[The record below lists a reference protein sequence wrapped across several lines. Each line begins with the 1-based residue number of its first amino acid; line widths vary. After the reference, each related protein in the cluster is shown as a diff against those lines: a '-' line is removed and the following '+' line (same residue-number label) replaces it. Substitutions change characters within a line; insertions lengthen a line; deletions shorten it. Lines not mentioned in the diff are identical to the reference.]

1 MKTPVKEKVKVGLA
15 QISPVWLNR
24 IETTKKIIRYI
35 EMASDK
41 GCSLVTFGEAILP
54 GYPFWISLTD
64 GAKFNS
70 KIQKELHSYY
80 LSQAVKISTG
90 DLDSIC
96 SICKKK
102 KIALVLGCIELAEDR
117 GNHSVYCSLVYIN
130 NEGEIKSVHR
140 KLVPTYEERLSWSPG
155 DGHGLQVHK
164 LESFTVGALNCWE
177 NWMPLTRTALYGL
190 GEDLHVAIWPGGLH
204 NTEDIT
210 RFIAKESRSFVISVS
225 GLLNKENI
233 TEDIPHYKLIREN
246 SNEIVANGGSCLSGP
261 DGEWLLSP
269 QINKEKLFTIEINHE
284 FVRQERQNFD
294 PSGHYSRPDVTQLT
308 INRKRQSIIN
318 ICD

>member
-1 MKTPVKEKVKVGLA
+1 MKKSVQDKIKVGIA

-35 EMASDK
+35 EKASDK
-41 GCSLVTFGEAILP
+41 ACSLVTFGEAILP

-64 GAKFNS
+64 GARFNS
-70 KIQKELHSYY
+70 QIQKELHSHY
-80 LSQAVKISTG
+80 LRQAVRISEG

-96 SICKKK
+96 SACKNK
-102 KIALVLGCIELAEDR
+102 KIAVVLGCIELAKDR
-117 GNHSVYCSLVYIN
+117 GNHSIYCSLIYIN
-130 NEGEIKSVHR
+130 NSGEIKSVHR

-155 DGHGLQVHK
+155 DGHGLQVHD
-164 LESFTVGALNCWE
+164 LGSFTIGALNCWE
-177 NWMPLTRTALYGL
+177 NWMPLARAALYGL
-190 GEDLHVAIWPGGLH
+190 GEDLHVAIWPGGIH

-225 GLLNKENI
+225 GLFRKENI

-261 DGEWLLSP
+261 DGEWILSP
-269 QINKEKLFTIEINHE
+269 QIDKEELYTIEINHE

-308 INRKRQSIIN
+308 INRKRQSVLN

>member
-1 MKTPVKEKVKVGLA
+1 
-15 QISPVWLNR
+15 
-24 IETTKKIIRYI
+24 
-35 EMASDK
+35 MASEK
-41 GCSLVTFGEAILP
+41 GCSLITFGEAILP

-80 LSQAVKISTG
+80 FSQAIQISNG

-96 SICKKK
+96 SICKNK
-102 KIALVLGCIELAEDR
+102 KIALVLGCIELAKDR
-117 GNHSVYCSLVYIN
+117 GNHSVYCSLVFIN

-155 DGHGLQVHK
+155 DGHGLQVHQ
-164 LESFTVGALNCWE
+164 LGSFTLGALNCWE
-177 NWMPLTRTALYGL
+177 NWMPLVRATLYGL
-190 GEDLHVAIWPGGLH
+190 GEDLHVAIWPGCIN

-210 RFIAKESRSFVISVS
+210 KFIAKESRSFVISVS
-225 GLLNKENI
+225 GLLRKEDI
-233 TEDIPHYKLIREN
+233 TEDIPNYKLIREN
-246 SNEIVANGGSCLSGP
+246 SNEIIANGGSCLSGP

-269 QINKEKLFTIEINHE
+269 QIKKEELFTVEIDHE
-284 FVRQERQNFD
+284 FVRQERLNFD

-308 INRKRQSIIN
+308 INRKRQSVLN
-318 ICD
+318 VCN